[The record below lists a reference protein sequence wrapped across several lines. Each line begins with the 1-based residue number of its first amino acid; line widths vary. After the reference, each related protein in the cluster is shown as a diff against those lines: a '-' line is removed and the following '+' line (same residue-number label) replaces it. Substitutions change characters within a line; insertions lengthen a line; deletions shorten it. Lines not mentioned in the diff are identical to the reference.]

1 MTNKIYILDAM
12 GLAFRAYYA
21 IRAALTDSRG
31 RPTNAVYGF
40 ARILLKILREHDP
53 SHLAVVFDAPG
64 NTFRDEMYP

>member
-31 RPTNAVYGF
+31 RPTNAVYGAKASCF
-40 ARILLKILREHDP
+40 IDLSLRCC
-53 SHLAVVFDAPG
+53 
-64 NTFRDEMYP
+64 